1 MPITV
6 LDFRVLS
13 VNRTDTNSSHNKLV
27 TLKVFVI
34 NEERSQVMM
43 SVSTLRNE
51 QKKIRVNL
59 TLVEYRK

>member
-13 VNRTDTNSSHNKLV
+13 VNRTDTNASHNKLV

-34 NEERSQVMM
+34 NERSQVLM
-43 SVSTLRNE
+43 SVSTLRN
-51 QKKIRVNL
+51 QKKKIKVNL
-59 TLVEYRK
+59 TFVEYRK

>member
-13 VNRTDTNSSHNKLV
+13 VNRTDTNASHNKLV
-27 TLKVFVI
+27 TLKAFVI
-34 NEERSQVMM
+34 NERSQVMM
-43 SVSTLRNE
+43 SVSTLRN
-51 QKKIRVNL
+51 QKKKIKVSL